1 MLWFCDGVLFRK
13 RYGRMFTAFV
23 AFRAAKSRLVAL
35 SILNIARSCPCRLDM
50 LSEPEA
56 TRQMGGSKQL
66 I

>member
-1 MLWFCDGVLFRK
+1 
-13 RYGRMFTAFV
+13 MFTAFV

-56 TRQMGGSKQL
+56 TRQMCGSKQL